1 MALKMARNW
10 EDEISAVT
18 GGSRYQSC
26 TIQIVD
32 PLLVEGGEYDV
43 DTDTYGPITNDG
55 VVYSGQARYIPVRA
69 GAHQGGEA
77 QANSTTIRSVR
88 FQIPKNAGPVFI
100 RKGLTVNF
108 TSADRNPALVGRT
121 AKVGDDFQGSSAA
134 TRTIHASMDIDSGV
148 NNGN

>member
-18 GGSRYQSC
+18 GDSRYQSC

-43 DTDTYGPITNDG
+43 DTDTYGPITDDG

-88 FQIPKNAGPVFI
+88 FQISKNDGPKYI
-100 RKGLTVNF
+100 RKGLTIRIVE
-108 TSADRNPALVGRT
+108 APRNPSLEGRI
-121 AKVGDDFQGSSAA
+121 AKVGDDYQGSSAA

-148 NNGN
+148 DNG